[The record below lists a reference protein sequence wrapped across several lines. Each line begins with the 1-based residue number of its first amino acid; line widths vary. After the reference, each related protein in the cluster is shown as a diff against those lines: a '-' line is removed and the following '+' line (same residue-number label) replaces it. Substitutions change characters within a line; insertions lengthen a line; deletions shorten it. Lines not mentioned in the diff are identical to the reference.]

1 MDVILERYISR
12 HKGVTTHMGKRNEF
26 EYLKKQDIKEQVFQ
40 QLLMKIEQ
48 GEWKPGERIPSENE
62 LTRMMGVSRIT
73 VREAI
78 QKLAAINLVETF
90 QGKGSFVKEVNAN
103 SYLKSMTP
111 MLLMNNDDIR
121 AVLEY
126 RKIMEVGI
134 IDLFMER
141 ATQKDIDYLK
151 NNLNKMDYYCR
162 KNNLNKYKEYDLD
175 FHMRLY
181 QMTDNPFIIKISNI
195 TKDVLNSAM
204 GEALTEQGAREGVEF
219 HAEIIKCLE
228 ERDVEKLKRITR
240 ELLDAVNDEIED

>member
-1 MDVILERYISR
+1 MQ
-12 HKGVTTHMGKRNEF
+12 KGNGF
-26 EYLKKQDIKEQVFQ
+26 EYLKKIDIKEQVFQ
-40 QLLMKIEQ
+40 QLLVKIEQ
-48 GEWKPGERIPSENE
+48 GEWKSGEKLPSENE
-62 LTRMMGVSRIT
+62 LTKMMGVSRIT

-90 QGKGSFVKEVNAN
+90 QGKGTFVKEVNSN

-126 RKIMEVGI
+126 RKLMEVGI
-134 IDLFMER
+134 IDIFMKKV
-141 ATQKDIDYLK
+141 TQKDIDYLK
-151 NNLNKMDYYCR
+151 KNLKKMDYYSS
-162 KNNLNKYKEYDLD
+162 KNNLEKYKEYDLD

-204 GEALTEQGAREGVEF
+204 GETLTDHGAREGVEF

-228 ERDVEKLKRITR
+228 EKDSDRLKKITR
-240 ELLDAVNDEIED
+240 ELLDAVDSGIKD